1 MCPCL
6 SNNSNSEYMVNIH
19 QLAVQRLEAI
29 ANRMETAQYG
39 NQGIIYPKSTS
50 EGGYPPIII
59 IIVIIIINNIIIII
73 III

>member
-50 EGGYPPIII
+50 EGGYYYYSYNSNSSELGK
-59 IIVIIIINNIIIII
+59 IVKKNLS
-73 III
+73 